1 MLEID
6 RPVVGSQRWRR
17 HPFYPFEV
25 KRHGS
30 GPDRPNTVILRKGI
44 FRQPTTAT
52 VNGTFSELAVIL
64 PDFSRQSAWI
74 CDSVPEIC
82 ASLRTYET
90 ELLTMIKNVLIA
102 AISFVSLNQ

>member
-1 MLEID
+1 MASILSVRGEAAW
-6 RPVVGSQRWRR
+6 PKSGSPQ
-17 HPFYPFEV
+17 HSDSTEGHFPPAN
-25 KRHGS
+25 H
-30 GPDRPNTVILRKGI
+30 
-44 FRQPTTAT
+44 AT
-52 VNGTFSELAVIL
+52 VNGTFSELAAVL

-82 ASLRTYET
+82 VSLRTYGT